1 MGMVKRF
8 DVYLCDMYSKLRP
21 CVILSPDEMNTA
33 LPYVLMAPITTNE
46 RLFPSRV
53 GIRLKGRQGQ
63 VALDMMRTV
72 LQSSLKEKIGTLP
85 ENTRVEISDILK
97 RMFTI

>member
-1 MGMVKRF
+1 MVKRF